1 MRIVLK
7 HILRNIREKKGRSLL
22 IIISLIIATA
32 VFVLNLTMPNELVI
46 KVQET
51 LRSIYGETDIRIGT
65 VEPFSINDVNIGNEK
80 ITYVGVSELDI
91 TLDDNKQ
98 AIVFGLDID
107 KSVDMKMLGADI
119 PNLNN
124 NEIVINQKQADEYGY
139 KVGDLIK
146 FTIENQNYELRIVK
160 IVSKKG
166 LTSLDIEYPIFIAN
180 LETVNTIRNI
190 EKEKY
195 DTLYIDVQNDEN
207 AKSFAEYLKENN
219 DNYIVDEL
227 ASIES
232 IKEQTSFITYILIMI
247 FAMATIMIFFVVSSL
262 NNVIIAERMP
272 VIGTF
277 RSVGATKGKMN
288 FILILENVVYGLI
301 GGIIGVFA
309 GYGINSKVAS
319 LFITTNGVELT
330 NKTSQVTID
339 TMLIGIAFAVVL
351 EILISIRA
359 IIKANKKQIK
369 DIIFDVQSTRYVIK
383 RISVTLGIL
392 LVILA
397 FILNYSN
404 KDTKLVP
411 TLLSIVFLIVG
422 VANLVPIIIRT
433 IALILAKISKK
444 IGWATGVI
452 ACKNI
457 GYNKMIISSS
467 RLIVV
472 AISIILAI
480 LTVSVS
486 YTKLFTSFKYTVD
499 DYDIVMENVTK
510 NAEEYN
516 KLLEMENVKEVD
528 YMYCYGDTETT
539 YNNGEK
545 FNIIPTIVG
554 QKESRKYIKELDY
567 KIEDLKENEVVI
579 DEKYAER
586 NNLKVNDIIK
596 IKWGT
601 LNKELELKIVG
612 LINSAYFSSNRNVIV
627 MNLESFIENIKD
639 VPMQVHIETEE
650 GTDLQNLKEKI
661 ENNIKEISIKIST
674 VDEYLETQKEQVDG
688 IMSLFYIIIGLAV
701 ILSFIG
707 IINNQII
714 CFIQRRKE
722 LAILN
727 STCMSKKQLKRMLRT
742 ETILSN
748 AISCL
753 IAVGVGFIATGIIET
768 FLETLSMYVEMIFD
782 WNMAFKFIG
791 IVFVLLLCTLRIPG
805 KRMKKMNIVNEI
817 KYE

>member
-7 HILRNIREKKGRSLL
+7 HILKNIWEKKGRSLL
-22 IIISLIIATA
+22 IIISLIIATT

-51 LRSIYGETDIRIGT
+51 LRSIYGETDMAMAT
-65 VEPFSINDVNIGNEK
+65 VEPFSINDVNVGNEK

-91 TLDDNKQ
+91 TIDDKQ

-107 KSVDMKMLGADI
+107 KSIDMKMLGADI
-119 PNLNN
+119 PSLNK
-124 NEIVINQKQADEYGY
+124 NEVVINQKQADEYGY

-146 FTIENQNYELRIVK
+146 FTIENQNHEFKIVK

-166 LTSLDIEYPIFIAN
+166 LTALDLDCPIFIAN

-190 EKEKY
+190 ETEKY
-195 DTLYIDVQNDEN
+195 DTLYIDVENDEN
-207 AKSFAEYLKENN
+207 AKGFAEYLKENN
-219 DNYIVDEL
+219 DNYIVEEV

-232 IKEQTSFITYILIMI
+232 IKEQTSFVTYILIMV

-288 FILILENVVYGLI
+288 LILILENAVYGLI
-301 GGIIGVFA
+301 GGIIGIFV

-330 NKTSQVTID
+330 NKTSQMTIG
-339 TMLIGIAFAVVL
+339 TMLIGIAFAVIL

-369 DIIFDVQSTRYVIK
+369 DIIFDVQSTRYAIK
-383 RISVTLGIL
+383 RISVILGIL
-392 LVILA
+392 LVGLS
-397 FILNYSN
+397 FILNYTN
-404 KDTKLVP
+404 KDIKLVP

-422 VANLVPIIIRT
+422 VANLVPIIIRI

-486 YTKLFTSFKYTVD
+486 YTELFTSFKYTVD
-499 DYDIVMENVTK
+499 DCDIVIENVTK
-510 NAEEYN
+510 TAEEYN
-516 KLLEMENVKEVD
+516 KLLEIEDVKKIH
-528 YMYCYGDTETT
+528 YMYCYLDTDTT
-539 YNNGEK
+539 YNDGEK
-545 FNIIPTIVG
+545 FNIVPTIVG

-567 KIEDLKENEVVI
+567 KIEDLKENEIVI

-586 NNLKVNDIIK
+586 NNLKVNDVIK

-612 LINSAYFSSNRNVIV
+612 LINSAYFSTNRNVIV
-627 MNLESFIENIKD
+627 MNLESYIENIKD
-639 VPMQVHIETEE
+639 VPMQVNIETKE
-650 GTDLQNLKEKI
+650 GTDLQGLKEKI
-661 ENNIKEISIKIST
+661 ENNVKEIGIKIST

-688 IMSLFYIIIGLAV
+688 IMSIFYIIIGLAV

-727 STCMSKKQLKRMLRT
+727 STCMSKKQLKKMLRI

-753 IAVGVGFIATGIIET
+753 IAVVVGFMTTGILET

-791 IVFVLLLCTLRIPG
+791 IVFVLLLCTLIIPSR
-805 KRMKKMNIVNEI
+805 RMKKMNIVNEI

>member
-1 MRIVLK
+1 MKIVLK
-7 HILRNIREKKGRSLL
+7 HILKNIWEKKGRSLL
-22 IIISLIIATA
+22 IILSLIIATT
-32 VFVLNLTMPNELVI
+32 VFVLNLTMPNELVLKI
-46 KVQET
+46 QET
-51 LRSIYGETDIRIGT
+51 LRSIYGETDLGIQT
-65 VEPFSINDVNIGNEK
+65 VEPFSIKDLNVGEEK
-80 ITYVGVSELDI
+80 INHVGLSELEI
-91 TLDDNKQ
+91 TINDKQ

-107 KSVDMKMLGADI
+107 RTKEMKMLGADV
-119 PNLNN
+119 PNLNK
-124 NEIVINQKQADEYGY
+124 NEVVINQEQADEHGY
-139 KVGDLIK
+139 KEGDLLK
-146 FTIENQNYELRIVK
+146 FIIEDQNYEFKIVK

-166 LTSLDIEYPIFIAN
+166 LNSLDIEYPVFIAN
-180 LETVNTIRNI
+180 LETVNTIKNI
-190 EKEKY
+190 DTEKY
-195 DTLYIDVQNDEN
+195 DTLYIDVKNNDN
-207 AKSFAEYLKENN
+207 AKSFTEYVKENN
-219 DNYIVDEL
+219 ENYIVDEL
-227 ASIES
+227 ANVES
-232 IKEQTSFITYILIMI
+232 IKEQTSFVTYILMMI

-288 FILILENVVYGLI
+288 FILILENAVYGLI
-301 GGIIGVFA
+301 GGLIGVFA

-330 NKTSQVTID
+330 SKTSQMEIS
-339 TMLIGIAFAVVL
+339 TMLIGVAFAVLL
-351 EILISIRA
+351 EILISIKA
-359 IIKANKKQIK
+359 ILRANKKQIK

-383 RISVTLGIL
+383 RTSVILGII
-392 LVILA
+392 LVAISFL
-397 FILNYSN
+397 INYIN
-404 KDTKLVP
+404 KDVNMLP
-411 TLLSIVFLIVG
+411 TLVSIIFLIVG
-422 VANLVPIIIRT
+422 IANLVPIIIR
-433 IALILAKISKK
+433 IIGLILAKIFKK
-444 IGWATGVI
+444 IGWGTGVI

-472 AISIILAI
+472 AVSIILAI

-486 YTKLFTSFKYTVD
+486 YTELFTSFKYTVD
-499 DYDIVMENVTK
+499 DYDIVVENVTK
-510 NAEEYN
+510 TAEEYN
-516 KLLEMENVKEVD
+516 KLLEVEDVKKVN
-528 YMYCYGDTETT
+528 YMYFYGDMDTT
-539 YNNGEK
+539 YNNGKK
-545 FNIIPTIVG
+545 FNIVPTIMG
-554 QKESRKYIKELDY
+554 QEESRKYIKELDY

-612 LINSAYFSSNRNVIV
+612 LVNSAYFSTNRNVIV
-627 MNLESFIENIKD
+627 MNLDTFTGNITDIPMLVGMEAEEEADLEKLKENI
-639 VPMQVHIETEE
+639 EE
-650 GTDLQNLKEKI
+650 KLKEIGVKV
-661 ENNIKEISIKIST
+661 ST
-674 VDEYLETQKEQVDG
+674 VDEYLENQKEQVDG

-727 STCMSKKQLKRMLRT
+727 STCMTKTQLKRMLRI

-753 IAVGVGFIATGIIET
+753 LAVVVGFMTTGIIET
-768 FLETLSMYVEMIFD
+768 FLESLSMYVEMIFD

-791 IVFVLLLCTLRIPG
+791 VVFILLLCTLRIPT

>member
-1 MRIVLK
+1 MRIILK
-7 HILRNIREKKGRSLL
+7 HILKNIWEKKGRSLL
-22 IIISLIIATA
+22 IIISLIIATT
-32 VFVLNLTMPNELVI
+32 VFVLNLTMPNELI
-46 KVQET
+46 LKIQET
-51 LRSIYGETDIRIGT
+51 LRSIYGETDIGIAT
-65 VEPFSINDVNIGNEK
+65 VEPFSINDVIIGNEK

-91 TLDDNKQ
+91 TIDDKQ

-107 KSVDMKMLGADI
+107 KSKDMKMLGDDI
-119 PNLNN
+119 PNLNK
-124 NEIVINQKQADEYGY
+124 NEVVINQKHADEHGY

-146 FTIENQNYELRIVK
+146 FTIEEQNYELKIVK

-166 LTSLDIEYPIFIAN
+166 LTSLDIEYPIFVAN
-180 LETVNTIRNI
+180 LETVNAIRNI
-190 EKEKY
+190 ETEKY
-195 DTLYIDVQNDEN
+195 DTLYIDVENDEN

-219 DNYIVDEL
+219 DNYIVEEL

-232 IKEQTSFITYILIMI
+232 IKEQTSFVTYILIMV

-277 RSVGATKGKMN
+277 RSIGATKGKMN
-288 FILILENVVYGLI
+288 LILILENAVYGLI
-301 GGIIGVFA
+301 GGLIGVFA

-330 NKTSQVTID
+330 NKTSQMTIG
-339 TMLIGIAFAVVL
+339 TMLIGIAFAVIL

-369 DIIFDVQSTRYVIK
+369 DIIFDVQSTRYAIK
-383 RISVTLGIL
+383 RISVILGIL
-392 LVILA
+392 LVGLS
-397 FILNYSN
+397 FILNYTN
-404 KDTKLVP
+404 KDIKLVP

-422 VANLVPIIIRT
+422 VANLVPIIIRI

-486 YTKLFTSFKYTVD
+486 YTELFTSFKYTVD
-499 DYDIVMENVTK
+499 DCDIVIENVTK
-510 NAEEYN
+510 TAEEYN
-516 KLLEMENVKEVD
+516 KLLEIENVKKIH
-528 YMYCYGDTETT
+528 YMYCYWDTDTT
-539 YNNGEK
+539 YNDGEK
-545 FNIIPTIVG
+545 FNIVPTIVG

-567 KIEDLKENEVVI
+567 KIEDLKENEIVI

-586 NNLKVNDIIK
+586 NNLKVNDVIK

-612 LINSAYFSSNRNVIV
+612 LINSAYFSTNRNVIV
-627 MNLESFIENIKD
+627 MNLESYIENIKD
-639 VPMQVHIETEE
+639 VPMQVNIETKE
-650 GTDLQNLKEKI
+650 GTDLQGLKEKI
-661 ENNIKEISIKIST
+661 ENNVKEIGIKIST

-688 IMSLFYIIIGLAV
+688 IMSIFYIIIGLAV

-727 STCMSKKQLKRMLRT
+727 STCMSKKQLKKMLRI

-753 IAVGVGFIATGIIET
+753 IAVVVGFMTTGILET

-791 IVFVLLLCTLRIPG
+791 IVFVLLLCTLIIPSR
-805 KRMKKMNIVNEI
+805 RMKKMNIVNEI

>member
-1 MRIVLK
+1 MKVVLK
-7 HILRNIREKKGRSLL
+7 HILKNIWEKKGRSLL
-22 IIISLIIATA
+22 IIISLIIATT

-51 LRSIYGETDIRIGT
+51 LRSIYGKTDMGIGT
-65 VEPFSINDVNIGNEK
+65 VEPFSIDDVNVGNEK
-80 ITYVGVSELDI
+80 ITYVGVSDLDI
-91 TLDDNKQ
+91 TIDDKQ

-107 KSVDMKMLGADI
+107 KAVDMKMLGADI
-119 PNLNN
+119 QSLNK
-124 NEIVINQKQADEYGY
+124 NEVVINQKQADEYGY

-146 FTIENQNYELRIVK
+146 FTIENQNHEFKIVK

-166 LTSLDIEYPIFIAN
+166 LTALDLDCPIFIAN

-190 EKEKY
+190 ETEKY
-195 DTLYIDVQNDEN
+195 DTLYIDVENDEN
-207 AKSFAEYLKENN
+207 AKGFAEYLKEKN
-219 DNYIVDEL
+219 DNYIVEEL

-232 IKEQTSFITYILIMI
+232 IKEQTSFVTYILIMV

-277 RSVGATKGKMN
+277 RSIGATKGRMN
-288 FILILENVVYGLI
+288 FILILENAVYGLI
-301 GGIIGVFA
+301 GGVIGVFA
-309 GYGINSKVAS
+309 VYGINSKVAS

-330 NKTSQVTID
+330 NKTSQMTIG
-339 TMLIGIAFAVVL
+339 TMLIGIAFAVIL

-359 IIKANKKQIK
+359 IIRANKKQIK

-383 RISVTLGIL
+383 RISVILGTL
-392 LVILA
+392 LVILS
-397 FILNYSN
+397 FILNYTN
-404 KDTKLVP
+404 KDIKLVP

-422 VANLVPIIIRT
+422 VANLVPIMIRII
-433 IALILAKISKK
+433 AVILSKISKK
-444 IGWATGVI
+444 MGWATGVI

-457 GYNKMIISSS
+457 GYNKMIIASS

-472 AISIILAI
+472 AVSMILAI

-486 YTKLFTSFKYTVD
+486 YTELFTSFKYTVD
-499 DYDIVMENVTK
+499 DYDIVVENVTK
-510 NAEEYN
+510 TAEEYN
-516 KLLEMENVKEVD
+516 KLLEVEDVKKVN
-528 YMYCYGDTETT
+528 YMYFYGDMDTT
-539 YNNGEK
+539 YNNEKK
-545 FNIIPTIVG
+545 FNIVPTIMG
-554 QKESRKYIKELDY
+554 QEESRKYIKELDY

-579 DEKYAER
+579 DEKYLER

-612 LINSAYFSSNRNVIV
+612 LVNSAYFTTNRNVIV
-627 MNLESFIENIKD
+627 MNLDTFIENITD
-639 VPMQVHIETEE
+639 IPMLVGMEAEE
-650 GTDLQNLKEKI
+650 EADLEKLKENI
-661 ENNIKEISIKIST
+661 EEKLKEIGVKVST
-674 VDEYLETQKEQVDG
+674 VDEYLENQKEQVDG

-727 STCMSKKQLKRMLRT
+727 STCMSKTQLKRMLRM
-742 ETILSN
+742 ETVISN
-748 AISCL
+748 GISCL
-753 IAVGVGFIATGIIET
+753 LAIIVGFMMTGIIET
-768 FLETLSMYVEMIFD
+768 FLKSLSLYVEMIFD
-782 WNMAFKFIG
+782 WSMAFKFIG
-791 IVFVLLLCTLRIPG
+791 IVFILLLCTLRIPT

>member
-7 HILRNIREKKGRSLL
+7 HILRNIWEKKGRSLL
-22 IIISLIIATA
+22 IIISLIIATT

-65 VEPFSINDVNIGNEK
+65 VEPFSISDVNIGNEK
-80 ITYVGVSELDI
+80 ITYVGVSELEI
-91 TLDDNKQ
+91 AIDDKPAVMLGAN
-98 AIVFGLDID
+98 ID
-107 KSVDMKMLGADI
+107 KLKNMKMLGTDI
-119 PNLNN
+119 PELNR
-124 NEIVINQKQADEYGY
+124 NEAVINQKQADKYGY

-146 FTIENQNYELRIVK
+146 FTIENQDYEVEIVK

-166 LTSLDIEYPIFIAN
+166 LTAIDIEYPFFVVN
-180 LETVNTIRNI
+180 QETVNIIRNI
-190 EKEKY
+190 ETEKY
-195 DTLYIDVQNDEN
+195 DILYIDVENDEN
-207 AKSFAEYLKENN
+207 AKSFAEYIKEKNN
-219 DNYIVDEL
+219 NYWVEEV

-232 IKEQTSFITYILIMI
+232 IREQTSFITYILIMI

-301 GGIIGVFA
+301 SGIIGVFA

-330 NKTSQVTID
+330 NKTSQMTIG

-383 RISVTLGIL
+383 RISVILGIL

-411 TLLSIVFLIVG
+411 TLVAIIFLIVG
-422 VANLVPIIIRT
+422 VANLVPIIIRI

-457 GYNKMIISSS
+457 GYNKMIIFSS

-516 KLLEMENVKEVD
+516 KLLEMENVKKVD
-528 YMYCYGDTETT
+528 YMYCYGDAETT

-586 NNLKVNDIIK
+586 NDLKVNDIIK

-650 GTDLQNLKEKI
+650 GTDLQSLKEKI

-727 STCMSKKQLKRMLRT
+727 STCMSKKQLKRMLRA

>member
-7 HILRNIREKKGRSLL
+7 HILKNICEKKGRSLL
-22 IIISLIIATA
+22 IIISLIIATT

-51 LRSIYGETDIRIGT
+51 LRSIYGKTDMGMAT
-65 VEPFSINDVNIGNEK
+65 VEPFSINDVNVGNEK

-91 TLDDNKQ
+91 TIDDKQ

-107 KSVDMKMLGADI
+107 KSVDMEMLGADI
-119 PNLNN
+119 PSLNK
-124 NEIVINQKQADEYGY
+124 NEVVINQKQADEYGY

-146 FTIENQNYELRIVK
+146 FTIENQNYEFKIVK

-166 LTSLDIEYPIFIAN
+166 LTSLDVEYPIFIAN

-190 EKEKY
+190 ETEKY
-195 DTLYIDVQNDEN
+195 DTLYIDVENDEN

-232 IKEQTSFITYILIMI
+232 IKEQTSFVTYILIMV
-247 FAMATIMIFFVVSSL
+247 FAMATVMIFFVVSSL

-277 RSVGATKGKMN
+277 RSVGATKGRMN
-288 FILILENVVYGLI
+288 FILILENAVYGLI
-301 GGIIGVFA
+301 GGLIGVFA

-330 NKTSQVTID
+330 NKTSQMTIG
-339 TMLIGIAFAVVL
+339 TMLIGIAFAVIL

-369 DIIFDVQSTRYVIK
+369 DIIFDVQSTRYAIK
-383 RISVTLGIL
+383 RISVILGIL
-392 LVILA
+392 LVGLS
-397 FILNYSN
+397 FILNYTN
-404 KDTKLVP
+404 KDIKLVP

-422 VANLVPIIIRT
+422 VANLVPIIIRI

-444 IGWATGVI
+444 MGWATGVI

-486 YTKLFTSFKYTVD
+486 YTELFTSFKYTVD
-499 DYDIVMENVTK
+499 DCDIVIENVTK
-510 NAEEYN
+510 TAEEYN
-516 KLLEMENVKEVD
+516 KLLEIENVKKIH
-528 YMYCYGDTETT
+528 YMYCYWDTDTT
-539 YNNGEK
+539 YNDGEK
-545 FNIIPTIVG
+545 FNIVPTIVG

-567 KIEDLKENEVVI
+567 KIEDLKENEIVI

-586 NNLKVNDIIK
+586 NNLKVNDVIK

-612 LINSAYFSSNRNVIV
+612 LINSAYFSTNRNVIV
-627 MNLESFIENIKD
+627 MNLESYIENITD
-639 VPMQVHIETEE
+639 VPMQVNIETKE
-650 GTDLQNLKEKI
+650 GTDLQGLKEKI
-661 ENNIKEISIKIST
+661 ENNVKEIGIKIST

-688 IMSLFYIIIGLAV
+688 IMSIFYIIIGLAV

-727 STCMSKKQLKRMLRT
+727 STCMSKKQLKRMLRI

-791 IVFVLLLCTLRIPG
+791 IVFILLLCTLIIPSR
-805 KRMKKMNIVNEI
+805 RMKKMNIVNEI

>member
-1 MRIVLK
+1 MKIVLK
-7 HILRNIREKKGRSLL
+7 HILKNIWEKKGRSLL
-22 IIISLIIATA
+22 IIISLIIATT
-32 VFVLNLTMPNELVI
+32 VFVLNLTMPNELVL

-51 LRSIYGETDIRIGT
+51 LRSIYGETDVRIGT
-65 VEPFSINDVNIGNEK
+65 VEPFSVNDVNVGNEK
-80 ITYVGVSELDI
+80 IRYVGVSELEI
-91 TLDDNKQ
+91 TIDDKPAVILGAN
-98 AIVFGLDID
+98 ID
-107 KSVDMKMLGADI
+107 ELKNMKMLGTDI
-119 PNLNN
+119 PNLNK
-124 NEIVINQKQADEYGY
+124 NEVVINQKQADKYGY

-146 FTIENQNYELRIVK
+146 FTTENQDCELKIVK

-166 LTSLDIEYPIFIAN
+166 LTAIDVEYPFFVAN
-180 LETVNTIRNI
+180 QETVNTIRNM
-190 EKEKY
+190 ETEKY
-195 DTLYIDVQNDEN
+195 DILYIDVENDEN
-207 AKSFAEYLKENN
+207 VKSFAEYIKENN
-219 DNYIVDEL
+219 DNYWVEEV

-288 FILILENVVYGLI
+288 FILILENAIYGLI
-301 GGIIGVFA
+301 GGVIGVFV

-330 NKTSQVTID
+330 NQTSQMTIG
-339 TMLIGIAFAVVL
+339 TMLIGIAFSVVL
-351 EILISIRA
+351 EILISIKA
-359 IIKANKKQIK
+359 IMKANKKQIK
-369 DIIFDVQSTRYVIK
+369 DIIFDVQSTRYIIK
-383 RISVTLGIL
+383 KISVILGIL

-404 KDTKLVP
+404 RDMKLVP
-411 TLLSIVFLIVG
+411 TLVAIIFLIVG
-422 VANLVPIIIRT
+422 VANLVPTIIRI
-433 IALILAKISKK
+433 IAVILSGISKK

-452 ACKNI
+452 VCKNI
-457 GYNKMIISSS
+457 GYNKMIISSA

-486 YTKLFTSFKYTVD
+486 YSELLTSFKYTVD
-499 DYDIVMENVTK
+499 DYDIVIENLTK
-510 NAEEYN
+510 TAEEYN
-516 KLLEMENVKEVD
+516 QLLEIEEVKKVD
-528 YMYCYGDTETT
+528 YLYFYIDTDTT
-539 YNNGEK
+539 YNDGKK
-545 FNIIPTIVG
+545 FHTLPTILG

-579 DEKYAER
+579 DEIYAER
-586 NNLKVNDIIK
+586 NNIKINDSIK
-596 IKWGT
+596 IKLGT
-601 LNKELELKIVG
+601 LNKELELKVVG
-612 LINSAYFSSNRNVIV
+612 TINCTYFSVNRNVIV
-627 MNLESFIENIKD
+627 MNLENYIENITD
-639 VPMQVHIETEE
+639 VPMQVHIETKE
-650 GTDLQNLKEKI
+650 GTNLQSLKEKI
-661 ENNIKEISIKIST
+661 ENNIKEIAVKIST
-674 VDEYLETQKEQVDG
+674 VDEYLETQEEQVNS

-727 STCMSKKQLKRMLRT
+727 STCMSKKQLKRMLRV

-748 AISCL
+748 VISCL
-753 IAVGVGFIATGIIET
+753 IAVGVGFVATGIIET
-768 FLETLSMYVEMIFD
+768 FLKTLSMYVDMVFD
-782 WNMAFKFIG
+782 WNMVFKFIG

-805 KRMKKMNIVNEI
+805 KRMKKMNIVNEL

>member
-7 HILRNIREKKGRSLL
+7 HILKNIWEKKGRSLL
-22 IIISLIIATA
+22 IIISLIIATT
-32 VFVLNLTMPNELVI
+32 VFVLNLTMPNELVLKI
-46 KVQET
+46 QET
-51 LRSIYGETDIRIGT
+51 LRAIYGETDMAMAT
-65 VEPFSINDVNIGNEK
+65 VEPFSINDVNVGNEK

-91 TLDDNKQ
+91 TIDNKQ

-107 KSVDMKMLGADI
+107 KSVDMKMLGADV
-119 PNLNN
+119 PSLNK
-124 NEIVINQKQADEYGY
+124 NEVVINQKQADEYGY
-139 KVGDLIK
+139 KVGDMIK
-146 FTIENQNYELRIVK
+146 FTIENQNHEFKIVK

-166 LTSLDIEYPIFIAN
+166 LTSLDVEYPIFIAN

-190 EKEKY
+190 ETEKY
-195 DTLYIDVQNDEN
+195 DTLYIDVENDEN

-219 DNYIVDEL
+219 DNYIVEEV

-232 IKEQTSFITYILIMI
+232 IREQTSFVTYILIMV

-288 FILILENVVYGLI
+288 LILILENAVYGLI
-301 GGIIGVFA
+301 GGIIGVFV

-330 NKTSQVTID
+330 NKTSQMTIG
-339 TMLIGIAFAVVL
+339 TMLIGIAFAVIL
-351 EILISIRA
+351 EVLISIRA

-383 RISVTLGIL
+383 RISVILGTL
-392 LVILA
+392 LVVLS

-404 KDTKLVP
+404 KDIKLVP

-422 VANLVPIIIRT
+422 VANLVPIIIRI

-444 IGWATGVI
+444 MGWATGVI

-486 YTKLFTSFKYTVD
+486 YTELFTSFKYTVD
-499 DYDIVMENVTK
+499 DCDIVIENVTK
-510 NAEEYN
+510 TAEEYN
-516 KLLEMENVKEVD
+516 KLLEIENVKKIH
-528 YMYCYGDTETT
+528 YMYCYWDTDTT
-539 YNNGEK
+539 YNDGEK
-545 FNIIPTIVG
+545 FNIVPTIVG

-567 KIEDLKENEVVI
+567 KIEDLKENEIVI

-586 NNLKVNDIIK
+586 NNLKVNDVIK

-612 LINSAYFSSNRNVIV
+612 LINSAYFSTNRNVIV
-627 MNLESFIENIKD
+627 MNLESYIENITN
-639 VPMQVHIETEE
+639 VPMQVNIETKE
-650 GTDLQNLKEKI
+650 GTDLQGLKEKI
-661 ENNIKEISIKIST
+661 ENNVKEIGIEIST

-688 IMSLFYIIIGLAV
+688 IMSIFYIIIGLAV

-727 STCMSKKQLKRMLRT
+727 STCMSKKQLKKMLRI

-753 IAVGVGFIATGIIET
+753 IAVVVGFMTTGILEI

-791 IVFVLLLCTLRIPG
+791 IVFILLLCTLIIPSR
-805 KRMKKMNIVNEI
+805 RMKKMNIVNEI

>member
-7 HILRNIREKKGRSLL
+7 HILKNIWEKKGRSLL
-22 IIISLIIATA
+22 IIISLIIATT
-32 VFVLNLTMPNELVI
+32 VFVLNLTMPNEVVI

-51 LRSIYGETDIRIGT
+51 LRSIYGETDMAMAT
-65 VEPFSINDVNIGNEK
+65 VEPFSINDVNVGNEK

-91 TLDDNKQ
+91 TIDDKQ

-107 KSVDMKMLGADI
+107 KSIDMKMLGADI
-119 PNLNN
+119 PSLNK
-124 NEIVINQKQADEYGY
+124 NEVVINQKQADEYGY

-146 FTIENQNYELRIVK
+146 FTIENQNHEFKIVK

-166 LTSLDIEYPIFIAN
+166 LTALDLDCPIFIAN

-190 EKEKY
+190 ETEKY
-195 DTLYIDVQNDEN
+195 DTLYIDVENDEN
-207 AKSFAEYLKENN
+207 AKGFAEYLKENN
-219 DNYIVDEL
+219 DNYIVEEV

-232 IKEQTSFITYILIMI
+232 IKEQTSFVTYILIMV

-288 FILILENVVYGLI
+288 LILILENAVYGLI
-301 GGIIGVFA
+301 GGIIGIFV

-330 NKTSQVTID
+330 NKTSQMTIG
-339 TMLIGIAFAVVL
+339 TMLIGIAFAVIL

-369 DIIFDVQSTRYVIK
+369 DIIFDVQSTRYAIK
-383 RISVTLGIL
+383 RISVILGIL
-392 LVILA
+392 LVGLS
-397 FILNYSN
+397 FILNYTN
-404 KDTKLVP
+404 KDIKLVP

-422 VANLVPIIIRT
+422 VANLVPIIIRI

-486 YTKLFTSFKYTVD
+486 YTELFTSFKYTVD
-499 DYDIVMENVTK
+499 DCDIVIENVTK
-510 NAEEYN
+510 TAEEYN
-516 KLLEMENVKEVD
+516 KLLEIEDVKKIH
-528 YMYCYGDTETT
+528 YMYCYWDTDTT
-539 YNNGEK
+539 YNDGEK
-545 FNIIPTIVG
+545 FNIVPTIVG

-567 KIEDLKENEVVI
+567 KIEDLKENEIVI

-586 NNLKVNDIIK
+586 NNLKVNDVIK

-612 LINSAYFSSNRNVIV
+612 LINSAYFSTNRNVIV
-627 MNLESFIENIKD
+627 MNLESYIENIKD
-639 VPMQVHIETEE
+639 VPMQVNIETKE
-650 GTDLQNLKEKI
+650 GTDLQGLKEKI
-661 ENNIKEISIKIST
+661 ENNVKEIGIKIST

-688 IMSLFYIIIGLAV
+688 IMSIFYIIIGLAV

-727 STCMSKKQLKRMLRT
+727 STCMSKKQLKKMLRI

-753 IAVGVGFIATGIIET
+753 IAVVVGFMTTGILET

-791 IVFVLLLCTLRIPG
+791 IVFVLLLCTLIIPSR
-805 KRMKKMNIVNEI
+805 RMKKMNIVNEI

>member
-7 HILRNIREKKGRSLL
+7 HILKNIWEKKGRSLL
-22 IIISLIIATA
+22 IIISLIIATT
-32 VFVLNLTMPNELVI
+32 VFVLNLTMPNELVLKI
-46 KVQET
+46 QET
-51 LRSIYGETDIRIGT
+51 LRAIYGETDMAMAT
-65 VEPFSINDVNIGNEK
+65 VEPFSINDVNVGNEK

-91 TLDDNKQ
+91 TIDDKQ

-107 KSVDMKMLGADI
+107 KSVDMKMLGADV
-119 PNLNN
+119 PSLNK
-124 NEIVINQKQADEYGY
+124 NEVVINQKQADEYGY
-139 KVGDLIK
+139 KVGDMIK
-146 FTIENQNYELRIVK
+146 FTIENQNHEFKIVK

-166 LTSLDIEYPIFIAN
+166 LTSLDVEYPIFIAN

-190 EKEKY
+190 ETEKY
-195 DTLYIDVQNDEN
+195 DTLYIDVENDEN

-219 DNYIVDEL
+219 DNYIVEEV

-232 IKEQTSFITYILIMI
+232 IREQTSFVTYILIMV

-288 FILILENVVYGLI
+288 LILILENAVYGLI
-301 GGIIGVFA
+301 GGIIGVFV

-330 NKTSQVTID
+330 NKTSQMTIG
-339 TMLIGIAFAVVL
+339 TMLIGIAFAVIL
-351 EILISIRA
+351 EVLISIRA

-383 RISVTLGIL
+383 RISVILGTL
-392 LVILA
+392 LVVLS

-404 KDTKLVP
+404 KDIKLVP

-422 VANLVPIIIRT
+422 VANLVPIIIRI

-444 IGWATGVI
+444 MGWATGVI

-486 YTKLFTSFKYTVD
+486 YTELFTSFKYTVD
-499 DYDIVMENVTK
+499 DCDIVIENVTK
-510 NAEEYN
+510 TAEEYN
-516 KLLEMENVKEVD
+516 KLLEIENVKKIH
-528 YMYCYGDTETT
+528 YMYCYWDTDTT
-539 YNNGEK
+539 YNDGEK
-545 FNIIPTIVG
+545 FNIVPTIVG

-567 KIEDLKENEVVI
+567 KIEDLKENEIVI

-586 NNLKVNDIIK
+586 NNLKVNDVIK

-612 LINSAYFSSNRNVIV
+612 LINSAYFSTNRNVIV
-627 MNLESFIENIKD
+627 MNLESYIENITN
-639 VPMQVHIETEE
+639 VPMQVNIETKE
-650 GTDLQNLKEKI
+650 GTDLQGLKEKI
-661 ENNIKEISIKIST
+661 ENNVKEIGIEIST

-688 IMSLFYIIIGLAV
+688 IMSIFYIIIGLAV

-727 STCMSKKQLKRMLRT
+727 STCMSKKQLKKMLRI

-753 IAVGVGFIATGIIET
+753 IAVVVGFMTTGILEI

-791 IVFVLLLCTLRIPG
+791 IVFILLLCTLIIPSR
-805 KRMKKMNIVNEI
+805 RMKKMNIVNEI

>member
-7 HILRNIREKKGRSLL
+7 HILKNIWEKKGRSLL
-22 IIISLIIATA
+22 IIISLIIATT
-32 VFVLNLTMPNELVI
+32 VFVLNLTMPNELVLKI
-46 KVQET
+46 QET
-51 LRSIYGETDIRIGT
+51 LRAIYGETDMAMAT
-65 VEPFSINDVNIGNEK
+65 VEPFSINDVNVGNEK

-91 TLDDNKQ
+91 TIDDKQ

-107 KSVDMKMLGADI
+107 KSVDMKMLGADV
-119 PNLNN
+119 PSLNK
-124 NEIVINQKQADEYGY
+124 NEVVINQKQADEYGY
-139 KVGDLIK
+139 KVGDMIK
-146 FTIENQNYELRIVK
+146 FTIENQNHEFKIVK

-166 LTSLDIEYPIFIAN
+166 LTSLDVEYPIFIAN

-190 EKEKY
+190 ETEKY
-195 DTLYIDVQNDEN
+195 DTLYIDVENDEN

-219 DNYIVDEL
+219 DNYIVEEV

-232 IKEQTSFITYILIMI
+232 IREQTSFVTYILIMV

-288 FILILENVVYGLI
+288 LILILENAVYGLI
-301 GGIIGVFA
+301 GGIIGVFV

-330 NKTSQVTID
+330 NKTSQMTIG
-339 TMLIGIAFAVVL
+339 TMLIGIAFAVIL
-351 EILISIRA
+351 EVLISIRA

-383 RISVTLGIL
+383 RISVILETL
-392 LVILA
+392 LVVLS

-404 KDTKLVP
+404 KDIKLVP

-422 VANLVPIIIRT
+422 VANLVPIIIRI

-444 IGWATGVI
+444 MGWATGVI

-486 YTKLFTSFKYTVD
+486 YTELFTSFKYTVD
-499 DYDIVMENVTK
+499 DCDIVIENVTK
-510 NAEEYN
+510 TAEEYN
-516 KLLEMENVKEVD
+516 KLLEIENVKKIH
-528 YMYCYGDTETT
+528 YMYYYWDTDTT
-539 YNNGEK
+539 YNDGEK
-545 FNIIPTIVG
+545 FNIVPTIVG

-567 KIEDLKENEVVI
+567 KIEDLKENEIVI

-586 NNLKVNDIIK
+586 NNLKVNDVIK

-612 LINSAYFSSNRNVIV
+612 LINSAYFSTNRNVIV
-627 MNLESFIENIKD
+627 MNLESYIENITN
-639 VPMQVHIETEE
+639 VPMQVNIETKE
-650 GTDLQNLKEKI
+650 GTDLQGLKEKI
-661 ENNIKEISIKIST
+661 ENNVKEIGIEIST

-688 IMSLFYIIIGLAV
+688 IMSIFYIIIGLAV

-727 STCMSKKQLKRMLRT
+727 STCMSKKQLKKMLRI

-753 IAVGVGFIATGIIET
+753 IAVVVGFMTTGILEI

-791 IVFVLLLCTLRIPG
+791 IVFILLLCTLIIPSR
-805 KRMKKMNIVNEI
+805 RMKKMNIVNEI

>member
-7 HILRNIREKKGRSLL
+7 HILKNIWEKKGRSLL
-22 IIISLIIATA
+22 IIISLIIATT

-51 LRSIYGETDIRIGT
+51 LRSIYGETDMAMAT
-65 VEPFSINDVNIGNEK
+65 VEPFSINDVNVGNEK
-80 ITYVGVSELDI
+80 ITYVGVSEIDI
-91 TLDDNKQ
+91 TIGDKQ

-119 PNLNN
+119 PSLNK
-124 NEIVINQKQADEYGY
+124 NEVVVNQEQTDEYGY

-146 FTIENQNYELRIVK
+146 FTIENQNHEFKIVK

-166 LTSLDIEYPIFIAN
+166 LTSLDVEYPIFIAN

-190 EKEKY
+190 ETEKY
-195 DTLYIDVQNDEN
+195 DTLYIDVENDEN
-207 AKSFAEYLKENN
+207 AKGFAEYLKENN
-219 DNYIVDEL
+219 DNYIVEEV

-232 IKEQTSFITYILIMI
+232 IKEQTSFVTYILIMV

-288 FILILENVVYGLI
+288 LILILENAVYGLI
-301 GGIIGVFA
+301 GGIIGVFV

-330 NKTSQVTID
+330 NKTSQMTIG
-339 TMLIGIAFAVVL
+339 TMLIGIAFAVIL
-351 EILISIRA
+351 EVLISIRA
-359 IIKANKKQIK
+359 TIKANKKQIK

-383 RISVTLGIL
+383 RISVILGTL
-392 LVILA
+392 LVVLS

-404 KDTKLVP
+404 KDIKLVP
-411 TLLSIVFLIVG
+411 TLLSIIFLIVG
-422 VANLVPIIIRT
+422 VANLVPIIIRI

-444 IGWATGVI
+444 MGWATGVI

-486 YTKLFTSFKYTVD
+486 YTELFTSFKYTVD
-499 DYDIVMENVTK
+499 DCDIVIENVTK
-510 NAEEYN
+510 TAEEYN
-516 KLLEMENVKEVD
+516 KLLEIENVKKIH
-528 YMYCYGDTETT
+528 YMYCYWDTDTT
-539 YNNGEK
+539 YNDGEK
-545 FNIIPTIVG
+545 FNIVPTIVG

-567 KIEDLKENEVVI
+567 KIEDLKENEIVI
-579 DEKYAER
+579 DEKYSER
-586 NNLKVNDIIK
+586 NNLKVNDVIK

-612 LINSAYFSSNRNVIV
+612 LINSAYFSTNRNVIV
-627 MNLESFIENIKD
+627 MNLESYIENITD
-639 VPMQVHIETEE
+639 VPMQVNIETKE
-650 GTDLQNLKEKI
+650 GTDLQGLKEEI
-661 ENNIKEISIKIST
+661 ENNVKEIGIKIST

-688 IMSLFYIIIGLAV
+688 IMSIFYIIIGLAV

-727 STCMSKKQLKRMLRT
+727 STCMSKKQIKRMLRI

-753 IAVGVGFIATGIIET
+753 IAVGVGFVATGIIET

-791 IVFVLLLCTLRIPG
+791 IVFILLLCTLIIPSR
-805 KRMKKMNIVNEI
+805 RMKKMNIVNEI